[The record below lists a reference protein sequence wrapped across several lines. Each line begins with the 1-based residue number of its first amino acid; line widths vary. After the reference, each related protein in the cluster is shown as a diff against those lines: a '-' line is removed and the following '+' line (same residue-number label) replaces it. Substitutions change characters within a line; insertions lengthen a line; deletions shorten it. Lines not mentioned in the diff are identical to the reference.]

1 MNTKSSPSL
10 IQLANSNSLALILTF
25 FVINILLI
33 YLIYSKNF
41 VFGSVPG
48 NQSYPYFKTITSI
61 PQWIPLVVF
70 VLLGLLVFI
79 GSKLILSY
87 EKVTLFGCFLIG
99 FVNQILIHNVY
110 RLSLGTIVLSDIAN
124 SFYTPAMQYSPV
136 EILSRYIHLAQNF
149 PLHAKSNMPGKILLF
164 QLFEFFTSSPQMMGY
179 LVILIS
185 TLGGLLLYGIC
196 MKLFHDKQLAF
207 YAFILYTLI
216 PGKLVFFPILNTV
229 TPLFILLCL
238 YLFLVYIERKQFLF
252 LWLLGGA
259 LYLLVLFEPTPLV
272 TGIMFFG
279 ILVNAIGE
287 SRISKKDLWAL
298 LIIPTLGF
306 LGVYLLFYVLFSFNL
321 LQAFQYIMKDAVNFN
336 LRAHRGYW
344 IWLIENPKEFF
355 YAAGIPTMIIFV
367 YLTSLIF
374 SHWKTLKFNITRW
387 SIEIVFI
394 LSLLATFCVVLLL
407 GINRGEITRLW
418 IYLAVLFQVPVAFFI
433 AKIAKS
439 KVLFF
444 FVASTLVVQSIIS
457 LQTVGFVIP

>member
-1 MNTKSSPSL
+1 M
-10 IQLANSNSLALILTF
+10 
-25 FVINILLI
+25 
-33 YLIYSKNF
+33 
-41 VFGSVPG
+41 
-48 NQSYPYFKTITSI
+48 
-61 PQWIPLVVF
+61 
-70 VLLGLLVFI
+70 
-79 GSKLILSY
+79 
-87 EKVTLFGCFLIG
+87 
-99 FVNQILIHNVY
+99 
-110 RLSLGTIVLSDIAN
+110 
-124 SFYTPAMQYSPV
+124 
-136 EILSRYIHLAQNF
+136 
-149 PLHAKSNMPGKILLF
+149 
-164 QLFEFFTSSPQMMGY
+164 
-179 LVILIS
+179 
-185 TLGGLLLYGIC
+185 LYGIC
-196 MKLFHDKQLAF
+196 MKLFHDRLVAF
-207 YAFILYTLI
+207 YAFILYALI
-216 PGKLVFFPILNTV
+216 PGKLVFFPILNTL
-229 TPLFILLCL
+229 TPLFILLCI

-444 FVASTLVVQSIIS
+444 FVASTLVVQSMIS